1 MSETCNCGAELVD
14 GSMFCHKCGRPQC
27 DLPDPDSSASMPV
40 MKIEP
45 VYPAVNFRNG
55 IAVRIALLMAVGGTA
70 VFFLPLLNWMGA
82 GFFAVLLYRRRT
94 GYLVSMESGVRIGW
108 MTGVLMFVI
117 VLMMLTVW
125 YAVVQGSGGFDSL
138 PPDVKSALGARFQES
153 MKALQSPWTVV
164 QMLMMSFVSITLF
177 SMAGGVMGARF
188 SRREP

>member
-1 MSETCNCGAELVD
+1 
-14 GSMFCHKCGRPQC
+14 
-27 DLPDPDSSASMPV
+27 MPV
-40 MKIEP
+40 VKIEP

-70 VFFLPLLNWMGA
+70 VFFLPLLNWMAA
-82 GFFAVLLYRRRT
+82 GFFAALLYRRRT
-94 GYLVSMESGVRIGW
+94 GYLVSMESGLRMGW

-117 VLMMLTVW
+117 VLMMLTIW
-125 YAVVQGSGGFDSL
+125 YAVVQGSGGFEAL
-138 PPDVKSALGARFQES
+138 PPDVKAALGTRFQES
-153 MKALQSPWTVV
+153 MKAFQSVWTVV